1 MSTLSIV
8 HQNEPPYICEWEPVQ
23 VLDFVYSDVN
33 SRSSTFDIGHFQ
45 VLLTRLK
52 RLMPHSEQEHFA
64 DWYRERQ
71 ISYINSNY
79 SIAPNLWININAEV
93 YDSELNFIVGFR
105 INEKLFVMHVHI
117 PDADDELRL
126 MFFNTIHSGNS
137 VESDNHWEEFMEIL
151 SDYTDFFD

>member
-1 MSTLSIV
+1 M
-8 HQNEPPYICEWEPVQ
+8 
-23 VLDFVYSDVN
+23 
-33 SRSSTFDIGHFQ
+33 
-45 VLLTRLK
+45 
-52 RLMPHSEQEHFA
+52 
-64 DWYRERQ
+64 
-71 ISYINSNY
+71 
-79 SIAPNLWININAEV
+79 WININAEV
-93 YDSELNFIVGFR
+93 YDSDLNFIVGFR